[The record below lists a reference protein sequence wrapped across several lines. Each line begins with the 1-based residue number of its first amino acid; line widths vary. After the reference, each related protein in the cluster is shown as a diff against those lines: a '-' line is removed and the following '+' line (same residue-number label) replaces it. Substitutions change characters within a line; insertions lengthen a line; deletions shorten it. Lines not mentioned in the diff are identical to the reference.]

1 MKQQWALVVL
11 LAWVLAQSP
20 LMAEENMLLYGTLVE
35 PPACVIN
42 GDQPIDVDFGKEVMT
57 TRVDGTSYRQPLR
70 YSLECA
76 DGVPTTLKIQIQG
89 NGTVFDSS
97 ALRTNMDDLG
107 IALLSNGARFPLN
120 TWFDMTYPNT
130 PQLQAVPIK
139 RSGATLSGGDFSAGA
154 TMMVDYQ

>member
-1 MKQQWALVVL
+1 MKQQLALTVL
-11 LAWVLAQSP
+11 LA
-20 LMAEENMLLYGTLVE
+20 LMLPQAMLRAAENMHLHGTLVE

-57 TRVDGTSYRQPLR
+57 TRVDGTNYRQPLR

-76 DGVPTTLKIQIQG
+76 DGVPTALKLQIQG
-89 NGTVFDSS
+89 SGAGFDKE
-97 ALRTNMDDLG
+97 ALLTNKGDLG
-107 IALLSNGARFPLN
+107 IALLSNGSRFPLN
-120 TWFDMTYPNT
+120 TWVNMTYPNT

-139 RSGATLSGGDFSAGA
+139 RDGSTLTGGDFSAGA